1 MRDKLDKKLDKLNS
15 LLIEMGD
22 LVTNSINNA
31 TKALIEND
39 KELAKTVI
47 TLNDE
52 INEKEREIEALC
64 LKLILQHQPVA
75 SDLREVS
82 AALKMITDLERI
94 GDQSA
99 DIAEIVSET
108 ECVGNYERIVKMAG
122 STVQMVKDS
131 IKAYVEH
138 DLELANKVIEF
149 DDVVDNLFLEVKKEM
164 IENIRTD
171 KGDAAC
177 TVDLLMIAKYFERI
191 GDHCENIAE
200 WVNFSITGT
209 HKNNKV
215 FR

>member
-47 TLNDE
+47 TLDDE

-108 ECVGNYERIVKMAG
+108 ECAGNYERIVKMAG

>member
-1 MRDKLDKKLDKLNS
+1 MRDKLDRKLDKLNS
-15 LLIEMGD
+15 LLMEMGD

-39 KELAKTVI
+39 KALAKIVI
-47 TLNDE
+47 TLDDE

-108 ECVGNYERIVKMAG
+108 ECAGNYERIVKMAG

-131 IKAYVEH
+131 IKAYVVH

-164 IENIRTD
+164 IENIKTD